1 MAGRLGPAEPSTLA
15 LLLRA
20 GVDWA
25 GTDSEVPSRLR
36 VGSRFLKLIPAM
48 SGVSSSSTFRIS
60 TEGKARL
67 AELARAAWMSF
78 TNLQAKKDFVWTT

>member
-1 MAGRLGPAEPSTLA
+1 MAGRLGPAELSTLA

-36 VGSRFLKLIPAM
+36 AGRRFLKFIPAM
-48 SGVSSSSTFRIS
+48 SGVSSSSTFLMS
-60 TEGKARL
+60 TGGKARL
-67 AELARAAWMSF
+67 AGLAQAAWMSF
-78 TNLQAKKDFVWTT
+78 TNLQAKKDFV